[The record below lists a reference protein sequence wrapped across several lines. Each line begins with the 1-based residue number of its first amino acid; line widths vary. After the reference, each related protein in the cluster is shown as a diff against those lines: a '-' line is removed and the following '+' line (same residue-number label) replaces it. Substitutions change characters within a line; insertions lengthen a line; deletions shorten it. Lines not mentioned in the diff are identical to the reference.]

1 MQPNAYSAM
10 CYARLLPN
18 TSSNI
23 SKYRQTATLYMVR
36 CYPIHGTLLSDAW
49 YAATL
54 YMVRCYPIHGTLLSD
69 TLNHHRIRHVLSLYI
84 CSTMQYIP
92 LHDTNTQY
100 TPIHSNMIQYA
111 QYYPI
116 HSVLSNTLNT
126 LQYTD

>member
-23 SKYRQTATLYMVR
+23 SKYRQT
-36 CYPIHGTLLSDAW
+36 
-49 YAATL
+49 ATL